1 MQKTKRNKTSE
12 NRELNMVLNFD
23 EITGQNTK
31 EHNPNW
37 NQILHDPHKILIV
50 HSSGSGETIRTD
62 STTQIN

>member
-1 MQKTKRNKTSE
+1 
-12 NRELNMVLNFD
+12 MVLNFD

-50 HSSGSGETIRTD
+50 HSSGSGETIRPD

>member
-31 EHNPNW
+31 EQNPNW
-37 NQILHDPHKILIV
+37 NQILHHPHRILIV
-50 HSSGSGETIRTD
+50 HSSGSGQTNALLKL
-62 STTQIN
+62 INH

>member
-37 NQILHDPHKILIV
+37 NQILHNPHRILIV
-50 HSSGSGETIRTD
+50 HSSGSGQTNALLKL
-62 STTQIN
+62 INH